1 MVLRKL
7 LTKRLEVDQMSK
19 DEKRDV
25 GNEES
30 KSEESEQRQDSY
42 FDPMKMGMGMATMG
56 MDMAKKMMA
65 QMGQSG
71 FSPMGMMQEMV
82 AQMDESQEESQAM
95 PPMMKICMGMYAE
108 MLTAIK
114 RTTDM
119 AALATPELHQLFNEW
134 LETLENE
141 AIQFLEENG
150 EMNVPILAQVL
161 NISEESA
168 AYLIAHLI
176 RSGKVQ
182 SRVRAAEADK

>member
-1 MVLRKL
+1 
-7 LTKRLEVDQMSK
+7 MSE
-19 DEKRDV
+19 DEKKDV

-30 KSEESEQRQDSY
+30 KSEEDGQRQGSD

-71 FSPMGMMQEMV
+71 FSPMGMMQEMMT
-82 AQMDESQEESQAM
+82 QMGESQEKSQAM
-95 PPMMKICMGMYAE
+95 SPMMKMCMGMCAE

-119 AALATPELHQLFNEW
+119 AAFATPELHQLFNEW

-141 AIQFLEENG
+141 AIRFLKENG
-150 EMNVPILAQVL
+150 EMNVPALAQAL

-182 SRVRAAEADK
+182 SHVRAAEGDK